1 MNRVMMLECVE
12 ETDGFKIGKSYK
24 CLGNAGLYVE
34 MVDDNNER
42 VILFGSHFKGFTK
55 RNK

>member
-1 MNRVMMLECVE
+1 MMIECVQE
-12 ETDGFKIGKSYK
+12 VDGFTVGKSYK

-34 MVDDNNER
+34 MVDDSGER

-55 RNK
+55 QNKNK

>member
-55 RNK
+55 QNK